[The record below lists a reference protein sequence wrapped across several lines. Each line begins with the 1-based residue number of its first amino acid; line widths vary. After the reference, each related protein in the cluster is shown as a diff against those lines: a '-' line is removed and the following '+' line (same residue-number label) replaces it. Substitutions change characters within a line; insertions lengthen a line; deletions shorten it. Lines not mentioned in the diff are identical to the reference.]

1 MDMTN
6 HPNVLILDYSV
17 DRSEGPLF
25 RRWLPADCKSTTV
38 SVYSGED
45 IPDIDAFTHVMHS
58 GSSLSIC
65 SDAEFYSEAER
76 AILSCVE
83 AGIPQMG
90 VCYGHQLFCR
100 VLVGPSSVRKCLN
113 GLEAGWRNI
122 EITGTGLNIPGVRSI
137 SRVFQ
142 FHFDEVAVLP
152 SGAEIIA
159 TSRHTEIQGFMDRA
173 RRILSLQ
180 FHPEFVRKDGNDL
193 YFKERRLL
201 EENGID
207 LDTIQADG
215 PNIDAGKIFFSYF
228 MSSFLKSGEDL
239 SNASTFK
246 D

>member
-1 MDMTN
+1 MIH
-6 HPNVLILDYSV
+6 HPDVLILDYSV

-25 RRWLPADCKSTTV
+25 RRWLPDNCESTTV
-38 SVYSGED
+38 FVYSGED
-45 IPDIDAFTHVMHS
+45 IPDAGAFTHVMHT

-76 AILSCVE
+76 VILSCVE

-100 VLVGPSSVRKCLN
+100 VLVGLSSVRKCPN
-113 GLEAGWRNI
+113 GLEAGWRNV
-122 EITGTGLNIPGVRSI
+122 EIKGTGLNIPGVRSI

-142 FHFDEVAVLP
+142 FHFDEVVALP

-159 TSRHTEIQGFMDRA
+159 ASRHTEIQGFIDRV

-180 FHPEFVRKDGNDL
+180 FHPEFIRKDGNDL
-193 YFKERRLL
+193 FFKERRLL
-201 EENGID
+201 EENGFD
-207 LDTIQADG
+207 LNTIQADG
-215 PNIDAGKIFFSYF
+215 PDIDAGRIFFSYF
-228 MSSFLKSGEDL
+228 ISSFLKSGEDL
-239 SNASTFK
+239 PYASTFK